1 MAEDYSEPDPVDGF
15 SVEHDDDSV
24 TLTLSNRYGDD
35 ESYQFDA
42 LTAARIGMAMVAHSQ
57 AM

>member
-1 MAEDYSEPDPVDGF
+1 MDEDYPDPVDGF

-24 TLTLSNRYGDD
+24 ILTLSNRYGES
-35 ESYQFDA
+35 ESYTLDPLSA
-42 LTAARIGMAMVAHSQ
+42 VRIGHALVAHSQ

>member
-24 TLTLSNRYGDD
+24 TLTLSNRYGVT
-35 ESYQFDA
+35 ETYAFDA
-42 LTAARIGMAMVAHSQ
+42 LSAARVGMALVAHSQ

>member
-1 MAEDYSEPDPVDGF
+1 MDEDYPDPVDGF

-24 TLTLSNRYGDD
+24 ILTLSNRYGVT
-35 ESYQFDA
+35 ERYEFDA
-42 LTAARIGMAMVAHSQ
+42 LSAVRIGHALVAHSQ

>member
-1 MAEDYSEPDPVDGF
+1 MAEDYQPVDGF